1 MSFYYIKNNYF
12 VEEDTCEVNPD
23 IGIFS
28 EIGIKDA
35 KEKLVTRC
43 KEDIREDLER
53 KQLILNDH
61 DMEYRRLM
69 ALLDFWNATKKID
82 SAKEAVIRRL
92 NELEKKMENE
102 TAETQRLIG
111 LLNSDDLDEI
121 LEESK
126 YEVVEI
132 PILDSCSEEA
142 LKEIY

>member
-1 MSFYYIKNNYF
+1 MSFYYIKNNCF

-28 EIGIKDA
+28 EVGIKDA
-35 KEKLVTRC
+35 KEKLAIKC
-43 KEDIREDLER
+43 KEDIQEDLKR
-53 KQLILNDH
+53 KQSILNEH

-69 ALLDFWNATKKID
+69 ALLDFWDATKKID
-82 SAKEAVIRRL
+82 SAKDAVINRL
-92 NELEKKMENE
+92 NKLEKKMENE
-102 TAETQRLIG
+102 TTETQRLIG

-126 YEVVEI
+126 YEIVEI

>member
-12 VEEDTCEVNPD
+12 VEEDTCCVNPD
-23 IGIFS
+23 VSIFN
-28 EIGIKDA
+28 EIGIEDA
-35 KEKLVTRC
+35 KKKLVSKC
-43 KEDIREDLER
+43 KEDIRDDLKRE
-53 KQLILNDH
+53 QSILNES

-69 ALLDFWNATKKID
+69 ALLDFWNTTKKID
-82 SAKEAVIRRL
+82 NAKDAVISRL
-92 NELEKKMENE
+92 NELEKKMEGE
-102 TAETQRLIG
+102 TAETQRLIE

-121 LEESK
+121 LKESK